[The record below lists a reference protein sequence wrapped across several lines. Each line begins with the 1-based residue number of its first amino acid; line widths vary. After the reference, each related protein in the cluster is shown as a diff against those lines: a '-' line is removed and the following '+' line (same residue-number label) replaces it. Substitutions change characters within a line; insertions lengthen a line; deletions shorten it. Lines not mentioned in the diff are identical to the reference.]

1 MEYYE
6 FCDTSAAYKVQLA
19 SFSSPDGS
27 DSLPAPVNLAAVDSF
42 STREADPTATVCQRE
57 TDVEQR
63 IGHRPADPERRHFRE
78 WVAAHEPR

>member
-42 STREADPTATVCQRE
+42 STREADPTAMVMKFICVNYDLLIRRSRVA
-57 TDVEQR
+57 DV
-63 IGHRPADPERRHFRE
+63 
-78 WVAAHEPR
+78 VNK